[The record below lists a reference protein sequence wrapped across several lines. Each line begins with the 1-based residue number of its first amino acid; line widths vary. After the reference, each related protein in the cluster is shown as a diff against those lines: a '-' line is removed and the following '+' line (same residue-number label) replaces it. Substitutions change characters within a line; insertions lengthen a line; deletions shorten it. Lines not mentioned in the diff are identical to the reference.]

1 MSVDERVQEA
11 AEQGSLIVGTEE
23 SLKHL
28 DDINLLVLA
37 SNVPRHLQEQVSQ
50 AAEGADTEI
59 QKLDVDN
66 QELGSLCMKPFAA
79 SVVGI
84 TDGR

>member
-11 AEQGSLIVGTEE
+11 AEQGNLIVGTEE

-28 DDINLLVLA
+28 ADIELLVLA
-37 SNVPRHLQEQVSQ
+37 SNTPRQLQERVSHE
-50 AAEGADTEI
+50 AEDVGTEVH
-59 QKLDVDN
+59 KLDVDN
-66 QELGSLCMKPFAA
+66 RELGSLCMKPFTA

-84 TDGR
+84 TG